1 MRITTTL
8 ACATGLTRKKNPGFI
23 PLTRSRYRLTTLS
36 SRNVE
41 REEERDGV
49 ERVIFKPLDNLKFQ
63 INLLADL

>member
-1 MRITTTL
+1 
-8 ACATGLTRKKNPGFI
+8 
-23 PLTRSRYRLTTLS
+23 LTTLS